1 MVILITGDN
10 LKANKQL
17 AAILAASFAGDS
29 FILTDLTVTP
39 WLGASLDCIDWQTA
53 ESSQII
59 LISTTAD
66 TQNPAFNPIHIDKHY
81 FIVRCDGKNIYTV
94 YQFDGFQPDYENPAR
109 LAYAEK
115 CRFYP
120 VFFDNVQAR
129 FKGDNYYKKVRLFK
143 IIAFF
148 VFIFSMTF
156 LTWHMYPF
164 IGHSPTVLPVY
175 LFYPLFASVFA
186 LLVLVHLNAF
196 NRSVE

>member
-17 AAILAASFAGDS
+17 AAILASSFAGDS

-94 YQFDGFQPDYENPAR
+94 YQFDGFQPDFNNPAR
-109 LAYAEK
+109 LVHTQQT
-115 CRFYP
+115 RLYP
-120 VFFDNVQAR
+120 ANLIDVYRQRQD
-129 FKGDNYYKKVRLFK
+129 DDYYKRLK
-143 IIAFF
+143 Q
-148 VFIFSMTF
+148 
-156 LTWHMYPF
+156 
-164 IGHSPTVLPVY
+164 GKTV
-175 LFYPLFASVFA
+175 A
-186 LLVLVHLNAF
+186 LLVYVCSIAFAVYYAIKNHTVFNLFAFSFIVSTFAASSLVALGAF